1 MAKAT
6 KKVTKKT
13 VKKTTQE
20 VVKKIVK
27 KPKEVISVVGR
38 RKKAIAR
45 LRLFK
50 GNGKIIVNGKPIEKY
65 FYGKSAEFIYLKPLK
80 VTEMVGKYDATI
92 KVSGSGLSAQ
102 MGAVVHALARALDKT
117 DNQFHTILKKNK
129 LLTRDPRSKER
140 SKPGQMGRA
149 RKKKQSPKR

>member
-1 MAKAT
+1 MPKKFKKIAKKAD
-6 KKVTKKT
+6 KKLSTKT
-13 VKKTTQE
+13 VKKA
-20 VVKKIVK
+20 V
-27 KPKEVISVVGR
+27 EVISVVGR

-50 GNGKIIVNGKPIEKY
+50 GKGKIVVNGKPIEKY
-65 FYGKSAEFIYLKPLK
+65 FIGRNAEFIYLKPLK
-80 VTEMVGKYDATI
+80 VTETVNKYDATI

-102 MGAVVHALARALDKT
+102 MGAVVHALARALDQA
-117 DNQFHTILKKNK
+117 DNQFHLILKKHK
-129 LLTRDPRSKER
+129 LLTRDSRSKER